1 VELEEAVKKV
11 LMENPSILVEV
22 LVSKP
27 EILYQALAKI
37 APWQLLATKEDI
49 RRLEEKMATKD
60 DIRALE
66 VKMAT
71 KEDLERFATKE
82 DVKALETATSEE
94 IRRLEERMA
103 TKEDVKRLE
112 EVMAT
117 KEDVRVLEERM
128 VAEVKRLEESMATKE
143 DVKMLTADMKR
154 LEEVMATKG
163 DVKALEERVATK
175 EEVKRLEERMA
186 TKEDMKKLEERVAAL
201 EYRFDS
207 EIRRLEATITALG
220 ARWGVLSEE
229 AFREGVRR
237 LLAEAGWAVEKVLLF
252 DREGYVYGEP
262 SEVEYDV
269 VVRDGKTFLVEI
281 TSALKR
287 GDLPTLRRK
296 REYFEKAKGVKVDAV
311 FVVTPFIHDK
321 VPERVK
327 AMAKDMGIE
336 VVYPT
341 PP

>member
-1 VELEEAVKKV
+1 VELVEAVKKV

-22 LVSKP
+22 LVAKP

-49 RRLEEKMATKD
+49 RRLEEKMATK
-60 DIRALE
+60 
-66 VKMAT
+66 
-71 KEDLERFATKE
+71 
-82 DVKALETATSEE
+82 
-94 IRRLEERMA
+94 
-103 TKEDVKRLE
+103 EDVKR
-112 EVMAT
+112 
-117 KEDVRVLEERM
+117 
-128 VAEVKRLEESMATKE
+128 
-143 DVKMLTADMKR
+143 
-154 LEEVMATKG
+154 
-163 DVKALEERVATK
+163 
-175 EEVKRLEERMA
+175 
-186 TKEDMKKLEERVAAL
+186 LEERVAAL
-201 EYRFDS
+201 ERRFDS
-207 EIRRLEATITALG
+207 EMRRLETTITALG

-237 LLAEAGWAVEKVLLF
+237 LLAEAGWAVEKVMLF

-269 VVRDGKTFLVEI
+269 VVKDGKTFLVEI

-287 GDLPTLRRK
+287 SDLPTLRRK

-311 FVVTPFIHDK
+311 FVVTPFIHDR

-341 PP
+341 DTLFASAL

>member
-1 VELEEAVKKV
+1 V
-11 LMENPSILVEV
+11 
-22 LVSKP
+22 
-27 EILYQALAKI
+27 
-37 APWQLLATKEDI
+37 
-49 RRLEEKMATKD
+49 
-60 DIRALE
+60 
-66 VKMAT
+66 
-71 KEDLERFATKE
+71 
-82 DVKALETATSEE
+82 
-94 IRRLEERMA
+94 
-103 TKEDVKRLE
+103 
-112 EVMAT
+112 
-117 KEDVRVLEERM
+117 
-128 VAEVKRLEESMATKE
+128 
-143 DVKMLTADMKR
+143 
-154 LEEVMATKG
+154 
-163 DVKALEERVATK
+163 
-175 EEVKRLEERMA
+175 
-186 TKEDMKKLEERVAAL
+186 
-201 EYRFDS
+201 
-207 EIRRLEATITALG
+207 
-220 ARWGVLSEE
+220 GVLSED

-252 DREGYVYGEP
+252 DREGYVYSEP

-296 REYFEKAKGVKVDAV
+296 REYFEKARGVKVDAV

>member
-22 LVSKP
+22 LVARP

-49 RRLEEKMATKD
+49 RRVEEKMATKD

-71 KEDLERFATKE
+71 KEDLERFAAKE
-82 DVKALETATSEE
+82 DVKALETATREE
-94 IRRLEERMA
+94 IRRLEERIA

-112 EVMAT
+112 G
-117 KEDVRVLEERM
+117 RM

-154 LEEVMATKG
+154 LEE
-163 DVKALEERVATK
+163 
-175 EEVKRLEERMA
+175 
-186 TKEDMKKLEERVAAL
+186 RVAAS
-201 EYRFDS
+201 EHRFES
-207 EIRRLEATITALG
+207 EIRRLETTITALG
-220 ARWGVLSEE
+220 ARWGVLSED

-237 LLAEAGWAVEKVLLF
+237 LLAEAGWAVERVLLF

-287 GDLPTLRRK
+287 GDLSTLRRK

-341 PP
+341 VTLFASAL

>member
-22 LVSKP
+22 LVTKP

-49 RRLEEKMATKD
+49 RRLEEKMATK
-60 DIRALE
+60 
-66 VKMAT
+66 
-71 KEDLERFATKE
+71 E
-82 DVKALETATSEE
+82 DVKRLEERMVAEAK
-94 IRRLEERMA
+94 RLEERMA
-103 TKEDVKRLE
+103 TKEDVK
-112 EVMAT
+112 V
-117 KEDVRVLEERM
+117 
-128 VAEVKRLEESMATKE
+128 
-143 DVKMLTADMKR
+143 LTADMKR

-163 DVKALEERVATK
+163 DVKT
-175 EEVKRLEERMA
+175 LEERMA
-186 TKEDMKKLEERVAAL
+186 TKEDVKKLEERVVAL
-201 EYRFDS
+201 EHRFDS
-207 EIRRLEATITALG
+207 EIRRLETTITALG

-296 REYFEKAKGVKVDAV
+296 REYFEKARGGKSRRRLCSNA
-311 FVVTPFIHDK
+311 
-321 VPERVK
+321 
-327 AMAKDMGIE
+327 
-336 VVYPT
+336 VYPRQSAREG
-341 PP
+341 

>member
-1 VELEEAVKKV
+1 MELEEAVKKV

-22 LVSKP
+22 LVAKP

-49 RRLEEKMATKD
+49 RRLEDK
-60 DIRALE
+60 
-66 VKMAT
+66 VAT
-71 KEDLERFATKE
+71 KEDLERFAAKE
-82 DVKALETATSEE
+82 DVKALEIATREE

-103 TKEDVKRLE
+103 TKEDVR
-112 EVMAT
+112 A
-117 KEDVRVLEERM
+117 LEERM

-154 LEEVMATKG
+154 LEEVMATKR

-175 EEVKRLEERMA
+175 EEVKRLEERTA
-186 TKEDMKKLEERVAAL
+186 TKEDVKRLEERVAAL
-201 EYRFDS
+201 ERRFDS
-207 EIRRLEATITALG
+207 EIRRLETTITALG
-220 ARWGVLSEE
+220 ARWGVLSED

-269 VVRDGKTFLVEI
+269 VVKDGKTFLVEI

-296 REYFEKAKGVKVDAV
+296 REYFEKAKGAKVDAV

-336 VVYPT
+336 VVYPA

>member
-1 VELEEAVKKV
+1 MELEEAVKKV

-22 LVSKP
+22 LVAKP

-71 KEDLERFATKE
+71 KEDLVRFAAKE
-82 DVKALETATSEE
+82 DVKALETATREE
-94 IRRLEERMA
+94 IRRLEERVA
-103 TKEDVKRLE
+103 TKEDVKG
-112 EVMAT
+112 
-117 KEDVRVLEERM
+117 LEERI
-128 VAEVKRLEESMATKE
+128 VAEAKRLEESMATKE

-154 LEEVMATKG
+154 LEEVMATKE
-163 DVKALEERVATK
+163 DVKR
-175 EEVKRLEERMA
+175 
-186 TKEDMKKLEERVAAL
+186 LEERVAAL

-207 EIRRLEATITALG
+207 EIRRLETTITALG
-220 ARWGVLSEE
+220 ARWGVLSED

-296 REYFEKAKGVKVDAV
+296 REYFEKAKGVRVDAV

-321 VPERVK
+321 MPERVK

>member
-1 VELEEAVKKV
+1 
-11 LMENPSILVEV
+11 
-22 LVSKP
+22 
-27 EILYQALAKI
+27 
-37 APWQLLATKEDI
+37 
-49 RRLEEKMATKD
+49 
-60 DIRALE
+60 
-66 VKMAT
+66 
-71 KEDLERFATKE
+71 
-82 DVKALETATSEE
+82 
-94 IRRLEERMA
+94 MA
-103 TKEDVKRLE
+103 TKEDV
-112 EVMAT
+112 
-117 KEDVRVLEERM
+117 
-128 VAEVKRLEESMATKE
+128 
-143 DVKMLTADMKR
+143 
-154 LEEVMATKG
+154 
-163 DVKALEERVATK
+163 
-175 EEVKRLEERMA
+175 
-186 TKEDMKKLEERVAAL
+186 KKLEERVAAL
-201 EYRFDS
+201 EHRFDS
-207 EIRRLEATITALG
+207 EIRRLETTITALG
-220 ARWGVLSEE
+220 ARWGVLSED

-296 REYFEKAKGVKVDAV
+296 REYFEKARGVKVDAV

-341 PP
+341 PPS